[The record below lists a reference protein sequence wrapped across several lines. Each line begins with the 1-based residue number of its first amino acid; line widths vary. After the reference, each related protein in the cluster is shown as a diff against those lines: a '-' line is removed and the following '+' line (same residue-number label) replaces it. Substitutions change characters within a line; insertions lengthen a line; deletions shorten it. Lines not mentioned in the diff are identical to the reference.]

1 MINFYKGYIDCAPT
15 NASGNISHVA
25 GKFSFKIHVAESH
38 IFEELGWGGG
48 AWITVTRG
56 WDVVWDGW
64 GRRYRT
70 LKSTRG
76 VVESIKKLTMK
87 RGGEGYGALNSWKLN
102 LEVDQPS
109 HDFYHN
115 FVSIL
120 VDAFIGFVS
129 DWLID
134 LS

>member
-38 IFEELGWGGG
+38 IFEELGWGEG

-87 RGGEGYGALNSWKLN
+87 RGGGWGVWGAKFMKIKFGGGPAITW
-102 LEVDQPS
+102 
-109 HDFYHN
+109 F
-115 FVSIL
+115 
-120 VDAFIGFVS
+120 
-129 DWLID
+129 
-134 LS
+134 LSQFR